1 MPVSGASIPIAPP
14 FLALLLSW
22 VISPSE
28 LLNGTTWGGGGWGEG
43 PGDQGPEAHRTRWGV
58 PWTMGLQKGGGGG
71 TVGME
76 HLKPSL
82 IHWGRSLLRARS
94 GTLQTTGVTLAELI
108 FFCHLLMRPS
118 IFSF

>member
-1 MPVSGASIPIAPP
+1 MGPPGVEGA
-14 FLALLLSW
+14 
-22 VISPSE
+22 
-28 LLNGTTWGGGGWGEG
+28 GERVPESKAQRPTG
-43 PGDQGPEAHRTRWGV
+43 PDGECHGQV
-58 PWTMGLQKGGGGG
+58 GLQKGGGGG

-82 IHWGRSLLRARS
+82 IRWGWSLLRARS

-118 IFSF
+118 TFSF